1 MNPGKKQ
8 SPQDAPPR
16 RGLLRRFRRR
26 PLSPAQRKKRRAL
39 RFGLL
44 GAAVLLIVLALL
56 FFNNSD
62 EARYERY
69 LKRASASYQ
78 AGEYDS
84 ALSDLRRAAAIDN
97 SRECLMLMVDCYE
110 ANGNL
115 ELARETLRQMDTN
128 DPKVSARLAAIE
140 DRLYKQGEAVYVTVS
155 GTQLSPELTT
165 LVLDDRG
172 ITDANLSEIRQLRA
186 LNELS
191 LQNNAITS
199 VAPLSSLGG
208 LSSLDLRG
216 NRIEDVSP
224 LASLTG
230 LRTLYLDGNPI
241 ADLRPLYAL
250 SELRLLSIRGL
261 TVSEEAL
268 AELAAALPGCA
279 IYTGRSEA
287 VSDITLGGVTFRSDV
302 TSLRLSGLGIQDIS
316 ALAECRELKTL
327 DLSGNEIVS
336 LTPLMN
342 LPSLEWLNIADNE
355 VSDLLPLM
363 GIHTLRRLNAANNQI
378 LDASGAGALRGL
390 TTLDLSGN
398 PLGDLSGLASL
409 SNLTALRLAQAGITD
424 EELAGLESMCSLL
437 TLDLEGNE
445 GLSDASMS
453 RLHNALPN
461 CAIVHDE
468 LIYTVELAGHSFP
481 SDISELKLGGLGIED
496 LTGLERFSALVNV
509 DLSGNDL
516 YNVIQLQFSPCRLT
530 LRSLNLSCNKLSDI
544 GALSSLGA
552 IEELDLSF
560 NQIESVQA
568 LMKLTTLRR
577 LDLTGNA
584 VSEEDLAAL
593 RAALPDCKIISG

>member
-1 MNPGKKQ
+1 MNQRLNQ
-8 SPQDAPPR
+8 SPQGKPPR
-16 RGLLRRFRRR
+16 RGLLRRFRRK
-26 PLSPAQRKKRRAL
+26 PLAPEQRKKARAL
-39 RFGLL
+39 GFGLL

-56 FFNNSD
+56 SFNNSD
-62 EARYERY
+62 AARYERY

-84 ALSDLRRAAAIDN
+84 ALSDLRRAAAIDG

-128 DPKVSARLAAIE
+128 DPSVAARLAAIE
-140 DRLYKQGEAVYVTVS
+140 DRLYKLGEPVYVTVA

-165 LVLDDRG
+165 LSLDDRAL
-172 ITDANLSEIRQLRA
+172 TDATLSEIRQLRA

-199 VAPLSSLGG
+199 VAPLSALGG
-208 LSSLDLRG
+208 LSRLDLSG

-224 LASLTG
+224 LAALTG
-230 LRTLYLDGNPI
+230 LRALYLDGNPI
-241 ADLRPLYAL
+241 AELSPLYAL
-250 SELRLLSIRGL
+250 SELRVLSIRGVNL
-261 TVSEEAL
+261 SDEAL

-279 IYTGRSEA
+279 IYTGRSGE
-287 VSDITLGGVTFRSDV
+287 VSDITLGGVTFQSDV
-302 TSLRLSGLGIQDIS
+302 KSLRLSGLGIQDLS
-316 ALAECRELKTL
+316 ALAECRELRTL
-327 DLSGNEIVS
+327 DLSGNAIVS

-342 LPSLEWLNIADNE
+342 LPSLEWLNISDNE

-363 GIHTLRRLNAANNQI
+363 GIQSLRRLNAANNQI
-378 LDASGAGALRGL
+378 LDASGAGALQGL

-398 PLGDLSGLASL
+398 PLGDLSGLAAL
-409 SNLTALRLAQAGITD
+409 SNLTALRLENAGVTD
-424 EELAGLESMCSLL
+424 DELEVLESMSSLL

-453 RLHNALPN
+453 RLHSALPN
-461 CAIVHDE
+461 CAIVHDA

-481 SDISELKLGGLGIED
+481 SDAAELKLGGQGIED
-496 LTGLERFSALVNV
+496 LSGLERFSALDTV
-509 DLSGNDL
+509 DLSGNEL
-516 YNVIQLQFSPCRLT
+516 FNVIQLQYSPSRLT
-530 LRSLNLSCNKLSDI
+530 IRVLNLSGNKLRDI
-544 GALSSLGA
+544 NALSTLTA

-560 NQIESVQA
+560 NQIESLQP

-577 LDLTGNA
+577 LDLTGNVLDA
-584 VSEEDLAAL
+584 ASLDAL
-593 RAALPDCKIISG
+593 RAALPDCKIIAD